1 VSGGSLASRRH
12 GAQWPS
18 SSSGMPRRGRS
29 TSRSRRGGSKS
40 KSRSRSRSGSV
51 TGSSV
56 GAGSKVGCPRLT
68 RPTLHAHTTPALAL
82 ATLSQT
88 REACVTPRVCIV
100 VGATTHVHALV
111 CPPHCTLQVD
121 WPGDILTTTRP
132 HVTPPRMKL
141 ELVRSPRGSKGDSG
155 SGPGPARSLKSSGI
169 AWGKGAPV
177 NSLSSPGPLEP
188 PGAFTTPLSHEL
200 GRFWGQLRD

>member
-1 VSGGSLASRRH
+1 MLLPVTVVDSDGALVWQGGVPAGVPVVRTPTGVVPVSALERGSDGGSVSGGSLASRRH

-18 SSSGMPRRGRS
+18 SSSSMPRRGRS

-56 GAGSKVGCPRLT
+56 GAGSK
-68 RPTLHAHTTPALAL
+68 
-82 ATLSQT
+82 
-88 REACVTPRVCIV
+88 
-100 VGATTHVHALV
+100 
-111 CPPHCTLQVD
+111 VD

-169 AWGKGAPV
+169 AWGKGGAP
-177 NSLSSPGPLEP
+177 SSPGPLEP
-188 PGAFTTPLSHEL
+188 PGVFTSPLAHET
-200 GRFWGQLRD
+200 GKFWGQLRD